1 MDVISRSE
9 VIDRLYDWSDHSASQ
24 AETWHLRQVIGDIKS
39 MPGVKRISGKWN
51 VDQRNDWH
59 VTQIDNRDAER
70 IDITDEYYHEKYD
83 TISCPHCGCTL
94 SAFVVMPF
102 HYCYMCGGQFGNR
115 KLTVDR
121 R

>member
-1 MDVISRSE
+1 M
-9 VIDRLYDWSDHSASQ
+9 L
-24 AETWHLRQVIGDIKS
+24 
-39 MPGVKRISGKWN
+39 GVKRISGKWN